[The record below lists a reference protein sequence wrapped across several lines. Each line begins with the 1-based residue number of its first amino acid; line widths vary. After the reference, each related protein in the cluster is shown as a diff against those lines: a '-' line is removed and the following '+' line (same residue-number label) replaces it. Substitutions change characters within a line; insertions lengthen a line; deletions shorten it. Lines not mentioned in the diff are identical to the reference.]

1 MSTNKGGRWEARR
14 AAWAA
19 SPRAEAHAVNARVC
33 FCEGQVSYR
42 HRTFQNPG
50 SNCQQGASE
59 EGGEKWSFPHRPF
72 CTCLVVL
79 TVYTYHHP
87 SNKSK

>member
-1 MSTNKGGRWEARR
+1 MSTNKGGRWEARQ

-19 SPRAEAHAVNARVC
+19 SPKAEAHAVNTRVC

-59 EGGEKWSFPHRPF
+59 ERGRKMEFSSQALLHLLSCSDRVYLSSPF
-72 CTCLVVL
+72 Q
-79 TVYTYHHP
+79 
-87 SNKSK
+87 